1 MRSDFLLILDFGS
14 QYTQLIARKI
24 REFQV
29 YCEIQRFNI
38 DIKKFLN
45 SKKDYQIK
53 GIILSGGPASVLEKD
68 SPSLSKKN
76 LILIQKLDVPVLGIC
91 YGLQLLA
98 KIYRGKVHKSIQ
110 REYGNS
116 NITIFH
122 QDGIFTNV
130 KKHLKV
136 WMSHGD
142 SIRILPEN
150 FIITSQS
157 KNGTISSFESVSKK
171 IYGVQFHPEV
181 EHTENGKQIL
191 KNFVFKICRVSHLFK
206 SSNYIEQKIS
216 EIKQKV
222 GNNYAI
228 CALSGGVD
236 SSVAAVLTYK
246 AIGKKLICI
255 HIDNGLMRKNE
266 SSTVIKLFREKFKLK
281 IIFIDSSELFLSRL
295 KNVINPE
302 EKRKII
308 GKTFIEVFENEA
320 KKIERRGKKIEYL
333 VQGTLY
339 PDVIEST
346 SFKGPSATIKT
357 HHNVGGLPKKMS
369 LKLIEPLRELFKD
382 EVRKI
387 GKALK
392 IPSDFLYRHP
402 FPGPGLAV
410 RVLGNI
416 TKEKLNIL
424 RDADEIYINE
434 LRKFGLYKKI
444 WQAFSV
450 ILPVQTVG
458 VMGDERSY
466 EYLLGLRA
474 VTSTDGMTADFYI
487 FKKDFLISVSNKIVN
502 KVKGIN
508 RVVYDI
514 TSKPPATIEW
524 E

>member
-1 MRSDFLLILDFGS
+1 
-14 QYTQLIARKI
+14 
-24 REFQV
+24 
-29 YCEIQRFNI
+29 
-38 DIKKFLN
+38 
-45 SKKDYQIK
+45 
-53 GIILSGGPASVLEKD
+53 
-68 SPSLSKKN
+68 
-76 LILIQKLDVPVLGIC
+76 
-91 YGLQLLA
+91 
-98 KIYRGKVHKSIQ
+98 
-110 REYGNS
+110 
-116 NITIFH
+116 
-122 QDGIFTNV
+122 
-130 KKHLKV
+130 
-136 WMSHGD
+136 
-142 SIRILPEN
+142 
-150 FIITSQS
+150 
-157 KNGTISSFESVSKK
+157 
-171 IYGVQFHPEV
+171 
-181 EHTENGKQIL
+181 
-191 KNFVFKICRVSHLFK
+191 
-206 SSNYIEQKIS
+206 
-216 EIKQKV
+216 
-222 GNNYAI
+222 
-228 CALSGGVD
+228 
-236 SSVAAVLTYK
+236 
-246 AIGKKLICI
+246 
-255 HIDNGLMRKNE
+255 MRKNE